1 MLKVISAVHRYPGLD
16 DAEFYAHWRDVHG
29 VLAARVPQIRRYHQH
44 HTLAEARDAGP
55 LPPNS
60 DGATIVWYDDVDSLR
75 ESYLTP
81 EWLAM
86 REDSPTLFDL
96 ERGMDVV
103 IGEERVI
110 VDGETSPSMVKAVVI
125 ATRRDG
131 LSIEEFQRQWY
142 EDHGALAASL
152 SNYFRRYVQNHA
164 LIEMYEEPNY
174 VNRAITHDGWA
185 EFWFDDLEA
194 LHRAMNSPGWERLR
208 EHGRTIFGVPSTVVI
223 ARELPIIP

>member
-1 MLKVISAVHRYPGLD
+1 MIKVLSAVQRCPGLGD
-16 DAEFYAHWRDVHG
+16 DEFYAHWRDVHG
-29 VLAARVPQIRRYHQH
+29 QLAAQVPQIRRYLQH
-44 HTLAEARDAGP
+44 HTLAEARGTGP
-55 LPPNS
+55 LPATC

-75 ESYLTP
+75 DSYLTP

-86 REDSPTLFDL
+86 REDSPALFDL

-103 IGEERVI
+103 IAEERVI
-110 VDGETSPSMVKAVVI
+110 VDGETVPSMVKALVI
-125 ATRRDG
+125 ATRHPD
-131 LSIEEFQRQWY
+131 LSIEGFQRQWY

-152 SNYFRRYVQNHA
+152 TGYRRYVQNHA
-164 LIEMYEEPNY
+164 LIEMYREPNA

-185 EFWFDDLEA
+185 EFWFDDLEI
-194 LHRAMNSPGWERLR
+194 LHRAMSSAGWERLR